1 VLRVE
6 ANCSFE
12 ASASRHPSAHAA
24 RDCARAI
31 RHEPTF
37 EHAMTGELP
46 EGVSEG
52 LREHVRDPRHVAA
65 EGAPPDGTFVVRAIN
80 AACGDELELRG
91 RREGPCLRL
100 AFRARGCWGVVAVA
114 SLLCER
120 LDGAPL
126 AAARELD
133 AAAAVAAAGG
143 LPRSR
148 AHAVHLFERVLADL
162 VRGLERST

>member
-12 ASASRHPSAHAA
+12 ARVSRHPSALAA

-31 RHEPTF
+31 CRERTF
-37 EHAMTGELP
+37 EHPMTSELP

-52 LREHVRDPRHVAA
+52 LREHVRDPRRVAA
-65 EGAPPDGTFVVRAIN
+65 EGPPAAGTCVVRAIN

-91 RREGPCLRL
+91 RREGELLRI

-120 LDGAPL
+120 LDGGPL
-126 AAARELD
+126 TSARDLD